1 MVAAVGKGGQNCDQ
15 VCAGLG
21 VKRSAAASAG
31 GGGGGGGGRSTKGSP
46 QAAMICDVEL
56 LPLVNPREPSGDSPF
71 CGGAFHPFLLAAL
84 APHLPRTA
92 SSKLMHDNAAI
103 GTAAAVV
110 VRLPASLPSMSL
122 MWYPPAPRAPRG
134 LAASY
139 TLHAVLCC
147 AVLCCAVLCCAVL
160 CCAVLCCTQ
169 PCKAN
174 EELGYPAL
182 VKESGAAGKR
192 LWSTNYRLLNCSA
205 RLSNPSATRVCS
217 CVDGSSGGV
226 GRSRTGK

>member
-122 MWYPPAPRAPRG
+122 CGTPPRPARRAALLHHTR
-134 LAASY
+134 Y
-139 TLHAVLCC
+139 TLCCAVLCCALLCCAVLCC

-160 CCAVLCCTQ
+160 CCAVLY
-169 PCKAN
+169 A
-174 EELGYPAL
+174 AL
-182 VKESGAAGKR
+182 QSK
-192 LWSTNYRLLNCSA
+192 
-205 RLSNPSATRVCS
+205 
-217 CVDGSSGGV
+217 
-226 GRSRTGK
+226 